1 MKLSRIA
8 YRNVGRNKR
17 RSILSG
23 IAIGVAAMAI
33 VILFSLLNGMQ
44 ADLATNLQDFYSG
57 MVRVRHAEYDANEL
71 LSPLHLRVE
80 DADARVAELEAMPE
94 VSAVSPR
101 ISFPASIYRNGE
113 TYSAQGM
120 GVDTVR
126 EADYSR
132 LDGYLVDGAL
142 PAPGSREI
150 VLGYE
155 LADRLD
161 VGVGDQL
168 TILTLTMRRSSNAM
182 TFNVAGTLRLPVDGL
197 NTQLVMAPI
206 ATVRELVRMDDA
218 ATEILVKL
226 DDERD
231 APAVAEALRAS
242 WDGGLRIVTWEEI
255 PSSYSFI
262 QWARNIYNG
271 IAAFFFVL
279 GSTVIIT
286 TTMIV
291 IFERMREIGTIA
303 AMGMTGKEIVRLFFL
318 ESLFIALIAAAVGV
332 AIGSGVSV
340 LLGEMGID
348 MGESLE
354 GIDIEFGSQIY
365 PQWNPLTAALVYV
378 YSVAVTGLATFFPSR
393 RAAKIEPVEALHTV

>member
-8 YRNVGRNKR
+8 YRNIGRNKR

-57 MVRVRHAEYDANEL
+57 MVRIRHAEYDENEL

-80 DADARVAELEAMPE
+80 DADERVEELEAMPE

-101 ISFPASIYRNGE
+101 ISFPASIYENGE
-113 TYSAQGM
+113 TYSARGM
-120 GVDTVR
+120 GVDMVR
-126 EADYSR
+126 EVDYAR
-132 LDGYLVDGAL
+132 LDGYLIDGTL
-142 PAPGSREI
+142 PAPGAREV
-150 VLGYE
+150 VLGYV
-155 LADRLD
+155 LADRLG

-182 TFNVAGTLRLPVDGL
+182 TFEVAGTVRLPVEGL

-206 ATVRELVRMDDA
+206 DTVRELVRMEDA
-218 ATEILVKL
+218 ASEILVKL
-226 DDERD
+226 DNERD

-242 WDGGLRIVTWEEI
+242 WDGGLRIVTWDEI
-255 PSSYSFI
+255 PSSYAFI

-303 AMGMTGKEIVRLFFL
+303 AMGMTGNEIVRLFFL

-332 AIGSGVSV
+332 AVGSGFSL

-348 MGESLE
+348 LGESLE
-354 GIDIEFGSQIY
+354 GIDIELGADIY
-365 PQWNPLTAALVYV
+365 PQWNPVTAAIVYV
-378 YSVAVTGLATFFPSR
+378 YSVAITALATYFPSR